1 MKALAAALIVVALP
15 VQSLAATLTVHV
27 GNISPKGGTLR
38 LSLYDEF
45 TWSSTVDD
53 PISSANVPA
62 VGPQTTV
69 VLRDLKPGVYAVK
82 SYQDA
87 NNNDKFD
94 QNFIGLP
101 LERYG
106 FSHDA
111 KPFLS
116 EPSFD
121 RTCFTLKDGDNE
133 ITIHLQ

>member
-1 MKALAAALIVVALP
+1 MKALAAALIILALP
-15 VQSLAATLTVHV
+15 VQAATLTVHV

-45 TWSSTVDD
+45 TWSASSDD
-53 PISSANVPA
+53 PIASANVTA
-62 VGPQTTV
+62 AAPQTTV
-69 VLRDLKPGVYAVK
+69 VLKDVKPGVYAVK
-82 SYQDA
+82 TYQDA

-94 QNFIGLP
+94 QNFFGLP
-101 LERYG
+101 LERFG

-111 KPFLS
+111 RPFLS

-133 ITIHLQ
+133 ITLHLQ

>member
-1 MKALAAALIVVALP
+1 MKALAAALIFVALP
-15 VQSLAATLTVHV
+15 VQAATLTVHV

-53 PISSANVPA
+53 PLASANVPA
-62 VGPQTTV
+62 AAAQTTV
-69 VLRDLKPGVYAVK
+69 VLKDLKPGVYAIK
-82 SYQDA
+82 TYQDA
-87 NNNDKFD
+87 NNNGKFD

-111 KPFLS
+111 RPFLS

-133 ITIHLQ
+133 ITLHLQ